1 MSDDKPTVFVVDDD
15 ISICESLSLLIE
27 GSGWKPETF
36 VSAQS
41 FLARPPVD
49 CASCLVL
56 DVWLPGLNGL
66 ALQKHLARDR
76 TDIPIIFITGRGD
89 IPMTVQ
95 AMKAGAAEFLT
106 KPFGADV
113 LLGAIHTAIE
123 FSRVVRSRQ
132 METRTLRENYTSLSR
147 REHEVMEGVVAGRLN
162 KQVAV
167 ELGISEITVKAH
179 RGRVMRKMHADS
191 IADLVRMAAGLSL
204 GSQSAT
210 DTIVQ

>member
-1 MSDDKPTVFVVDDD
+1 MSDGKPTVFVVDDD
-15 ISICESLSLLIE
+15 ISVCESLRMLIE

-36 VSAQS
+36 ASAQS

-56 DVWLPGLNGL
+56 DVWLPGVTGL

-76 TDIPIIFITGRGD
+76 TDIPIIFITGRAD
-89 IPMTVQ
+89 IPTTVQ

-113 LLGAIHTAIE
+113 LLRAIRTAIE
-123 FSRVVRSRQ
+123 LSRVERSRQ
-132 METRTLRENYTSLSR
+132 TQTRTLRERYRSLSR
-147 REHEVMEGVVAGRLN
+147 REHEVMDGVVAGRLN
-162 KQVAV
+162 KQVAAA
-167 ELGISEITVKAH
+167 LGISEITVKAH

-191 IADLVRMAAGLSL
+191 IADLVRMAAGLSAPP
-204 GSQSAT
+204 QSAT